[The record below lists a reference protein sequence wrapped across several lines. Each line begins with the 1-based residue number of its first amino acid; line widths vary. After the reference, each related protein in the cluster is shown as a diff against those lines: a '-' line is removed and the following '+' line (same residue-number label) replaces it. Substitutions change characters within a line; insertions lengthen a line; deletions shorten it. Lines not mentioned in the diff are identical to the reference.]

1 MNRTVMSPTL
11 YRNKKGE
18 REECSCPSAAVCVRR
33 GLEANPTPTDAE
45 ISITRKRKEE
55 RREKKL
61 QGSLA
66 LMRFIIQ
73 ESQLDSYCDN
83 RLWLFAALEK
93 KKSYL
98 YVTNKTGESHL
109 HLHPLLTFLHK
120 EIEEPV

>member
-1 MNRTVMSPTL
+1 MSPTL

-18 REECSCPSAAVCVRR
+18 REECSCPSAAVCVRC

-45 ISITRKRKEE
+45 ISITRREKRRE
-55 RREKKL
+55 EKKL
-61 QGSLA
+61 QESLA

-93 KKSYL
+93 KSLIYMLRIKQGSL
-98 YVTNKTGESHL
+98 ISICIR
-109 HLHPLLTFLHK
+109 F
-120 EIEEPV
+120 